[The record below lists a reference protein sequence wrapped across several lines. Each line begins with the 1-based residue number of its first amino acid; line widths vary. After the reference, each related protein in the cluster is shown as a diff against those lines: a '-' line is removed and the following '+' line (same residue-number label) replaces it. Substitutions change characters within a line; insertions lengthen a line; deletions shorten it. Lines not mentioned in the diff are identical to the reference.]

1 MLWGWRNTA
10 NKYHWRVLAVARPH
24 WVCPCSWRVCFPC
37 IHCLGSG
44 LLCWELSEAGPKLYA
59 LLRSKPLRFRFL
71 GTPQRHRL
79 DWACVLC
86 SSQVWAAQVTR
97 CLVGAVAPRW
107 GLQLIASPIPA
118 AWFSGCTTDM
128 PSQVCCASLLGYW
141 SLAATLPADVD
152 RPESQEV
159 LVNNKAYFQFGRGC
173 LSGAAIDL
181 FWLWLPP
188 PACLQGG
195 MGWSAAGYLCS
206 VLCSVSGPGC
216 VLG

>member
-10 NKYHWRVLAVARPH
+10 NKYHWSVLAVARPH

-86 SSQVWAAQVTR
+86 SSQVWAAQVSR
-97 CLVGAVAPRW
+97 CLVGTVAPRW

-118 AWFSGCTTDM
+118 AWFSGCTTGM
-128 PSQVCCASLLGYW
+128 PSRCAVHLFWGADLCLQPSRQMLTDQNPKKSWLATKPACSLVEDASLGPLLTFSGSGCPRLPVSKGGW
-141 SLAATLPADVD
+141 AGPQLATSAQ
-152 RPESQEV
+152 SFV
-159 LVNNKAYFQFGRGC
+159 L
-173 LSGAAIDL
+173 
-181 FWLWLPP
+181 
-188 PACLQGG
+188 
-195 MGWSAAGYLCS
+195 
-206 VLCSVSGPGC
+206 
-216 VLG
+216 

>member
-1 MLWGWRNTA
+1 MHLLLPRRFPLFVLASSVCWSLQCLISALTQGGGGDHFFRLICSVMLWGWRNTA

-128 PSQVCCASLLGYW
+128 PSQVCCASLLGY
-141 SLAATLPADVD
+141 
-152 RPESQEV
+152 
-159 LVNNKAYFQFGRGC
+159 
-173 LSGAAIDL
+173 
-181 FWLWLPP
+181 
-188 PACLQGG
+188 
-195 MGWSAAGYLCS
+195 
-206 VLCSVSGPGC
+206 
-216 VLG
+216 